1 MRRLVRCLALLVAL
15 ASYETTALA
24 ASAPCTAE
32 ANAAMAEM
40 GMPDMETPDCGS
52 HDEDESGRGHSVP
65 GCALT
70 LACAT
75 VALPVIATTRSV
87 VATRAHRAVDTERSL
102 IPGARPAPEVPPP
115 RA

>member
-1 MRRLVRCLALLVAL
+1 MRHLVRCLALLLAL

-40 GMPDMETPDCGS
+40 GMPDVETPDCGS
-52 HDEDESGRGHSVP
+52 HDEHESGRGHSVH

-75 VALPVIATTRSV
+75 VALPVIVTTRSV
-87 VATRAHRAVDTERSL
+87 VAAASHLAADTERSL
-102 IPGARPAPEVPPP
+102 IPGARPAPDVPPP